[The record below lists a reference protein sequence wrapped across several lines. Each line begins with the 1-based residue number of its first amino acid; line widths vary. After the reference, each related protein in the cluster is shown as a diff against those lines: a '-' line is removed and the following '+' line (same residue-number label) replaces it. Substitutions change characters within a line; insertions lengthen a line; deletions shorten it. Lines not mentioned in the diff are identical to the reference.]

1 MFFVDVLFP
10 GTMMGG
16 AISFFIGAIALSAVA
31 STLPGERLADAIY
44 NVCGGQYYAKANDNV
59 LYHRNMRL

>member
-1 MFFVDVLFP
+1 
-10 GTMMGG
+10 MMGG